1 MQLRPAQLLSSTLYL
16 LHFESVILSSTYL
29 YKKDE
34 RALPGNLHNGNFCF
48 HPKGRRDKGR
58 PSMR

>member
-34 RALPGNLHNGNFCF
+34 RALPGNL
-48 HPKGRRDKGR
+48 KVK
-58 PSMR
+58 